1 MPQGIACKGWGPVT
15 ATLCTVV
22 VVFSPFNDIVADD
35 GHRIGKSI
43 EATQQR
49 LESAEAESLNKKRLK
64 PSDSKS
70 RNRTTRK
77 SSRGQRKL
85 QIVHRGTSS
94 KAVREAA
101 VAQLPLD
108 KLTPEGRDRVEQLLQ
123 SQSLFRRL
131 PTISLPVDHKAYRF
145 FARHPEVAVSI
156 WRVMK
161 ISKCKMWQTAANAYQ
176 MDVGDGSAGV
186 VDALYRSANQNL
198 IVCDGMFA
206 GPLLVKP
213 FTAKAVIHLQSR
225 FSQSEN
231 GQPYVTHTADLF
243 VCFPSQTIET
253 AAKLISPIS
262 NLIADR
268 NFNEISLF
276 LQMISQA
283 MQKQPGWVEQV
294 ADRMDGILPI
304 REHELLRVTARVY
317 IASRKR
323 ELITSNGSKPL
334 TLDEIRAPLLE
345 AANRSTAT
353 EFEASIGQPHSKSVV
368 SDVRPGP
375 SDELDSIVI
384 RSGITDGTAETSSP
398 MGPMHR

>member
-1 MPQGIACKGWGPVT
+1 MPQGIACKGWGQVT
-15 ATLCTVV
+15 ATLCTAV
-22 VVFSPFNDIVADD
+22 VVFFSFDDLVADE
-35 GHRIGKSI
+35 GHRIGESI
-43 EATQQR
+43 EAPQQCF
-49 LESAEAESLNKKRLK
+49 ESADAEPLNEKRSEQ
-64 PSDSKS
+64 SDSKS
-70 RNRTTRK
+70 RNRMARK
-77 SSRGQRKL
+77 GSRGQRKL

-131 PTISLPVDHKAYRF
+131 PTISLPVDHKAYLF

-161 ISKCKMWQTAANAYQ
+161 ISKCQMSQNGADAYQ

-198 IVCDGMFA
+198 IICDGIFA
-206 GPLLVKP
+206 GPLIVKP

-225 FSQSEN
+225 FSQSED
-231 GQPYVTHTADLF
+231 GHPYVTHTADLF
-243 VCFPSQTIET
+243 VCFPSQTLET
-253 AAKLISPIS
+253 VAKLISPIS

-294 ADRMDGILPI
+294 ADRMEGIFPI
-304 REHELLRVTARVY
+304 RAHELLKVTARVY

-323 ELITSNGSKPL
+323 ELTRRNGSKPL
-334 TLDEIRAPLLE
+334 TLDEIMAPLLE
-345 AANRSTAT
+345 AANRSTAA
-353 EFEASIGQPHSKSVV
+353 EFEASIGQPHSKSVAA
-368 SDVRPGP
+368 DVRPGA
-375 SDELDSIVI
+375 SDTSDSIVI
-384 RSGITDGTAETSSP
+384 RSRIADGTAETSSP
-398 MGPMHR
+398 MGPMPR